1 MTKSLSLPR
10 GMLALIFAL
19 AVLYDGNPVL
29 ALGCLVLLTLTGLVM
44 IWPKLNGEAFVWSRV
59 HWVLLAYL
67 VWQSCL
73 VFLSIVPENS
83 LLMYG
88 VWVSLVVV
96 TYATVALDGPGWRRV
111 FGFFLIAG
119 LITAIWGIVESVV
132 TGIRANGP
140 IVDPNAWAALNNLFF
155 FMVLAVFL
163 TVPRL
168 RGLSLLVLQVFA
180 VAVFA
185 SASRMGFGVF
195 VSGLLLVALLVW
207 RFRDLRLPMV
217 IMGAAL
223 VLCFAVL
230 SATEAIPVKAE
241 THINVERGDYTVRF
255 SMWRAALDIWA
266 EHPIVGVGPGT
277 FNLHYPRYHE
287 TIDDGTTGS
296 FVHNDYLQ
304 FLAEGGPLLLGFL
317 LLFTGYLIYHLLD
330 SGWRVLRGDRSRLE
344 PLILVVGMGAVLGQC
359 LMNFPLYLI
368 QVQMLMGLALAR
380 LITLKVRVY
389 RTQLRFESAWLSKAS
404 ALIIAL
410 LLTTVSVLDGLG
422 FDIVYQRSIPF
433 VRDIH
438 SSPSAYYQTMAF
450 LRVARSLNARTR
462 IAMARLYRLNFDH
475 ETDPDVRYSLAV
487 ATALEYQAALRINP
501 YHSGVRRQFAEFL
514 EQTPE
519 LLALPEIELTPL
531 QHFEMAVAL
540 WPIAVD
546 VQLAF
551 IDFLERNGQPEA
563 AYEVLTGDAL
573 KWVNLRQD
581 GFWQNRERVCALL
594 IQRAQARHDLPALE
608 KLVATVDPLI
618 INKVMWDL
626 RAETSMVTGV
636 SPSF

>member
-1 MTKSLSLPR
+1 
-10 GMLALIFAL
+10 
-19 AVLYDGNPVL
+19 
-29 ALGCLVLLTLTGLVM
+29 
-44 IWPKLNGEAFVWSRV
+44 
-59 HWVLLAYL
+59 
-67 VWQSCL
+67 
-73 VFLSIVPENS
+73 
-83 LLMYG
+83 
-88 VWVSLVVV
+88 VSLVGV
-96 TYATVALDGPGWRRV
+96 TYATVALDGAGWRRV
-111 FGFFLIAG
+111 FGFFLVAG
-119 LITAIWGIVESVV
+119 LLTAIWGIVESVV

-155 FMVLAVFL
+155 FMMLAVFL

-168 RGLSLLVLQVFA
+168 RWLSLVVMLVFA

-195 VSGLLLVALLVW
+195 VSGLLLVAILAS

-217 IMGAAL
+217 VVSAAL
-223 VLCFAVL
+223 VICFTGL

-241 THINVERGDYTVRF
+241 THINVERGDYTARF
-255 SMWRAALDIWA
+255 SMWRAALDISA

-277 FNLHYPRYHE
+277 FNLHYPKYME
-287 TIDDGTTGS
+287 VIDGGTTGS

-304 FLAEGGPLLLGFL
+304 FLAEGGPLLLSFL
-317 LLFTGYLIYHLLD
+317 LLFTGYLIYHLVD
-330 SGWRVLRGDRSRLE
+330 SGWRVLRGDRSQLE

-380 LITLKVRVY
+380 LITLKARVY

-410 LLTTVSVLDGLG
+410 LVTTVSVLDGLG
-422 FDIVYQRSIPF
+422 FDIVYQRSIPL

-450 LRVARSLNARTR
+450 LRAARSLNSRTR

-487 ATALEYQAALRINP
+487 AVALEYQAALRINP

-514 EQTPE
+514 EQNPE

-540 WPIAVD
+540 RPIAVD

-551 IDFLERNGQPEA
+551 VDFLERNGQPEA
-563 AYEVLTGDAL
+563 AYKVLTGDAL
-573 KWVNLRQD
+573 KWVNKRQD
-581 GFWQNRERVCALL
+581 YFVSNRERVCALL

-626 RAETSMVTGV
+626 RAEKTAVTRA

>member
-1 MTKSLSLPR
+1 MQKGISIPQGL
-10 GMLALIFAL
+10 LALIFAL

-29 ALGCLVLLTLTGLVM
+29 ALGCLVLLALTSLLL
-44 IWPKLNGEAFVWSRV
+44 IWPKLNGEAFTWSRN

-67 VWQSCL
+67 AWQSCL

-96 TYATVALDGPGWRRV
+96 TYATVALDGAGWRRV
-111 FGFFLIAG
+111 FGFFLVAG
-119 LITAIWGIVESVV
+119 LLTAIWGIVESVV

-155 FMVLAVFL
+155 FMMLAVFL

-168 RGLSLLVLQVFA
+168 RWLSLVVMLVFA

-195 VSGLLLVALLVW
+195 VSGLLLVAILAS

-217 IMGAAL
+217 VVSAAL
-223 VLCFAVL
+223 VICFTGL

-255 SMWRAALDIWA
+255 SMWRAALDISA

-277 FNLHYPRYHE
+277 FNLHYPKYME
-287 TIDDGTTGS
+287 VIDDGTTGS

-317 LLFTGYLIYHLLD
+317 LLFSGYLTYHLLD
-330 SGWRVLRGDRSRLE
+330 SGWRVLRGDGSQLE

-380 LITLKVRVY
+380 LITLKARVY
-389 RTQLRFESAWLSKAS
+389 RTQLRFESAWLSKAG

-410 LLTTVSVLDGLG
+410 LVTTVSVLDGLG
-422 FDIVYQRSIPF
+422 FDIVYQRSIPL

-462 IAMARLYRLNFDH
+462 IAMATLYRLNFDH

-487 ATALEYQAALRINP
+487 AAALEYQAALRINP
-501 YHSGVRRQFAEFL
+501 YHSGVRRHLAEFL
-514 EQTPE
+514 EQNPE

-626 RAETSMVTGV
+626 RAEKTAVTSV
-636 SPSF
+636 SPGI

>member
-1 MTKSLSLPR
+1 MTKSLSLPH

-19 AVLYDGNPVL
+19 ALLYDGNPVL
-29 ALGCLVLLTLTGLVM
+29 ALSCLVLLTLTGLVM
-44 IWPKLNGEAFVWSRV
+44 IWPKLNGEAFAWSRV
-59 HWVLLAYL
+59 HWALLAYL
-67 VWQSCL
+67 AWQSCL

-96 TYATVALDGPGWRRV
+96 TYATVALDGAGWRRV
-111 FGFFLIAG
+111 FGFFLVAG
-119 LITAIWGIVESVV
+119 LLTAIWGIVESVV

-140 IVDPNAWAALNNLFF
+140 IVDPNAWAALNNLFY
-155 FMVLAVFL
+155 FL
-163 TVPRL
+163 LLGIYITVPRL
-168 RGLSLLVLQVFA
+168 RWVSLILA
-180 VAVFA
+180 AVFVTA
-185 SASRMGFGVF
+185 VFFSHSRMGLAVF
-195 VSGLLLVALLVW
+195 LVGSLFLLTLTW
-207 RFRDLRLPMV
+207 GFRDLRRPIAVMFGVLLMCF
-217 IMGAAL
+217 AAL
-223 VLCFAVL
+223 QITKSNSYAEFTVDKT
-230 SATEAIPVKAE
+230 ATAW
-241 THINVERGDYTVRF
+241 TVRF
-255 SMWRAALDIWA
+255 SMWRAALDISA

-277 FNLHYPRYHE
+277 FNLHYPKYME
-287 TIDDGTTGS
+287 VIDGGTTGS

-330 SGWRVLRGDRSRLE
+330 SGWRVLRGDRSQLE

-380 LITLKVRVY
+380 LITLKARVY

-410 LLTTVSVLDGLG
+410 LVTTVSVLDGLG
-422 FDIVYQRSIPF
+422 FDIVYQRSIPL

-487 ATALEYQAALRINP
+487 AVALEYQAALRINP

-514 EQTPE
+514 EQNPE

-540 WPIAVD
+540 RPIAVD

-551 IDFLERNGQPEA
+551 VDFLERNGQPEA

-573 KWVNLRQD
+573 KWVNKRQD
-581 GFWQNRERVCALL
+581 YFVSNRERVCALL

-626 RAETSMVTGV
+626 RAEKTAVTSA

>member
-1 MTKSLSLPR
+1 MTKSLSLPH

-29 ALGCLVLLTLTGLVM
+29 ALSCLVLLTLTSLVM
-44 IWPKLNGEAFVWSRV
+44 IWPKLNGEAFAWSRV
-59 HWVLLAYL
+59 HWALLAYL
-67 VWQSCL
+67 AWQSCL

-96 TYATVALDGPGWRRV
+96 TYATVALDGAGWRRV
-111 FGFFLIAG
+111 FGFFLVAG
-119 LITAIWGIVESVV
+119 LLTAIWGIVESVV

-140 IVDPNAWAALNNLFF
+140 IVDPNAWAALNNLFY
-155 FMVLAVFL
+155 FL
-163 TVPRL
+163 LLGIYITVPRL
-168 RGLSLLVLQVFA
+168 RWVSLILA
-180 VAVFA
+180 AVFVTA
-185 SASRMGFGVF
+185 VFFSHSRMGLAVF
-195 VSGLLLVALLVW
+195 LVGSLFLLTLTW
-207 RFRDLRLPMV
+207 GFRDLRRPIAVMFGVLLMCF
-217 IMGAAL
+217 AAL
-223 VLCFAVL
+223 QITKSNSYAEFTVDKT
-230 SATEAIPVKAE
+230 ATAW
-241 THINVERGDYTVRF
+241 TVRF
-255 SMWRAALDIWA
+255 SMWRAALDISA

-287 TIDDGTTGS
+287 TADDHTTGS

-317 LLFTGYLIYHLLD
+317 LLFTGYLIYHLVD
-330 SGWRVLRGDRSRLE
+330 SGWRVLRGDRSQLE

-380 LITLKVRVY
+380 LITLKARVY

-410 LLTTVSVLDGLG
+410 LVTTVSVLDGLG
-422 FDIVYQRSIPF
+422 FDIVYQRSIPL

-450 LRVARSLNARTR
+450 LRAARSLNSRTR

-487 ATALEYQAALRINP
+487 AVALEYQAALRINP

-514 EQTPE
+514 EQNPE

-540 WPIAVD
+540 RPIAVD

-551 IDFLERNGQPEA
+551 VDFLERNGQPEA
-563 AYEVLTGDAL
+563 AYKVLTGDAL
-573 KWVNLRQD
+573 KWVNKRQD
-581 GFWQNRERVCALL
+581 YFVSNRERVCALL

-626 RAETSMVTGV
+626 RAEKTAVTGV